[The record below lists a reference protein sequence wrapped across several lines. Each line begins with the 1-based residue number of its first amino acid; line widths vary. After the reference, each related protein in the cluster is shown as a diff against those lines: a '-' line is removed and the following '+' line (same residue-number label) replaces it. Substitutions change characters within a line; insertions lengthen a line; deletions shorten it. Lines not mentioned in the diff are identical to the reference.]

1 MRLHVLLVA
10 LGLGVLSIAAL
21 AKPAHA
27 CGGCFQPPSQ
37 SGDVIT
43 DEKMI
48 FRISP
53 QATTLYDEI
62 EYSGTRSP
70 SDGCFRSAGRSP
82 SV

>member
-1 MRLHVLLVA
+1 MRLHVLLGA

-21 AKPAHA
+21 ARPAQA

-37 SGDVIT
+37 NGDVIT

-53 QATTLYDEI
+53 QATTL
-62 EYSGTRSP
+62 
-70 SDGCFRSAGRSP
+70 
-82 SV
+82 